1 MPAPIIEPPVQRDG
15 VVVRRRM
22 SPREVRDL
30 IGLVL
35 AVVGVAGLVVTA
47 WVWHP
52 LAGMAATSAAL
63 VVAGI
68 ALGYDW

>member
-1 MPAPIIEPPVQRDG
+1 
-15 VVVRRRM
+15 M
-22 SPREVRDL
+22 SSREVRDL

-35 AVVGVAGLVVTA
+35 VVVGVVGLVVTA
-47 WVWHP
+47 WIWHP

>member
-1 MPAPIIEPPVQRDG
+1 VPAPIIEPPVRREG

-22 SPREVRDL
+22 SSREVRDL

-35 AVVGVAGLVVTA
+35 TVLGALGLVTTA
-47 WVWHP
+47 WIWHP